1 MVKKN
6 TNPDLPKKKV
16 LKELNAQAVKRAG
29 IREAIEISKQSS
41 HGFTR

>member
-6 TNPDLPKKKV
+6 TNPDLTKKNG
-16 LKELNAQAVKRAG
+16 LKELNIQAGKRAR

-41 HGFTR
+41 HGFPR